1 MPLPCRFLLL
11 ACFVFFAGST
21 YADWNLAGPS
31 SLNMG
36 NTQTANYPAIAGSD
50 TSIYVAWQEDEYLS
64 PTFHRQGIY
73 VKHFNGVS
81 WRQVGG
87 SLPLNMCNTQSAY
100 YPDIV
105 LINSLPWVT
114 WTEYDYAVPGG
125 RWAVF
130 MKHLNLSDQWVR
142 AGGAANRIFT
152 QSAINPRIAAS
163 TTGTPYLSWL
173 EEESGVQHVVVK
185 HWNGAAWVQD
195 GGILN
200 RVNTQNAHSAS
211 IAVCGLSP
219 YPNWPFVAWQER
231 EYQNGSTPR
240 DGIYVKRLNGT
251 NWELVQNILNM
262 VDYKNATVPSIAFNS
277 STPYVAWYES
287 EVVSN
292 IPQINV
298 GMEIGFWFKAWA
310 PPSLNMNTAMPAY
323 NPNIAVNSYTT
334 FISWHEFVAPGGN
347 AQVYVKTNR
356 TGNSWDMLGATL
368 NANMSYNAL
377 SPRLGFRGTTAYVA
391 WHEAPVTPVAA
402 AQQVYVKYYATPTP
416 TITKTFTVTWTF
428 TTTPTITHTYTCT
441 PSSTISPTPT
451 ISPTVTQTKTATI
464 TRTITETVTRTVTI
478 TQTGTMTPYVLAN
491 TEVICY
497 PAPAVGREAWFYYHV
512 TKPSDVKIEIFNV
525 LGEKALVLADHHDEL
540 GYRRTRWD
548 ISAVATGVYLYRL
561 SITNADGTQT
571 SGFKK
576 MMIVKK

>member
-50 TSIYVAWQEDEYLS
+50 TSIYVAWQEKEFFS
-64 PTFHRQGIY
+64 ATNSRTAIY
-73 VKHFNGVS
+73 VKHYNGIS

-105 LINSLPWVT
+105 LINSLPYVT
-114 WTEYDYAVPGG
+114 WTEADYAVPGG
-125 RWAVF
+125 RYAVF
-130 MKHLNLSDQWVR
+130 MKRLNFSDQWVQ
-142 AGGAANRIFT
+142 AGGPANRVFT
-152 QSAINPRIAAS
+152 QHAINPRIAAADN
-163 TTGTPYLSWL
+163 GTPYLTWL
-173 EEESGVQHVVVK
+173 EQEAGVMHVIVK
-185 HWNGAAWVQD
+185 HWNGAAWIQD

-200 RVNTQNAHSAS
+200 RANTQNAVYSS
-211 IAVCGLSP
+211 IAVGGNTP
-219 YPNWPFVAWQER
+219 YVAWQET
-231 EYQNGSTPR
+231 EYSNGTTACDR
-240 DGIYVKRLNGT
+240 IYVKRLNGT
-251 NWELVQNILNM
+251 NWDLVNDIVNM
-262 VDYKNATVPSIAFNS
+262 VNYRNATLPSIVIGT
-277 STPYVAWYES
+277 TPYVAWYEND
-287 EVVSN
+287 VVSGV
-292 IPQINV
+292 PQINIAK
-298 GMEIGFWFKAWA
+298 EIGFWFKSWA
-310 PPSLNMNTAMPAY
+310 PPSMNMEPAMPAY
-323 NPNIAVNSYTT
+323 NPNIAVNSYVPFVT
-334 FISWHEFVAPGGN
+334 WHEFVSPGGN
-347 AQVYVKTNR
+347 AQVYVKANR
-356 TGNSWDMLGATL
+356 TGNSWDMIGATL

-391 WHEAPVTPVAA
+391 WHEAPVPPVAA

-416 TITKTFTVTWTF
+416 TITKTFTVTPTF

-525 LGEKALVLADHHDEL
+525 LGEKALVLTDHHDEL